1 MASAEKLVS
10 GWRGIYYVHG
20 KKQHTKPP
28 HHPRKR
34 DAIAAAEEARVKALR
49 EAARQEGF
57 LSAGIKWGQWWDL
70 LSQKRVFDDTE
81 TGYLE
86 GQLVERYLRPRWAE
100 TPLNEIRK
108 KDIQDWVDAL
118 VDGTAERNLQR
129 DVGVKSK
136 LSPSYIRKIYGVLS
150 ISINHAVGDGVLGA
164 SPCVNITLP
173 KVAKKAQPYL
183 SVGAAEA
190 IGEGLR
196 GDYRDALDFGME
208 TGLRPG
214 ELCGLHI
221 CRIDLTTGWM
231 QVSEVFVRRLR
242 VIRPCPKD
250 DDTRLV
256 PLSDRAIEIARRR
269 SEGRTRATCGLPHT
283 DGQCESDVL
292 FRTDLG
298 RVMSQNLFGDA
309 MRRASVQVGLGRRS
323 PYMTRRGAATI
334 MAAGGMDAYE
344 LSRLFGWA
352 DINMGWHYVQQT
364 PDARLRALEALEAG
378 RSRELL
384 RVLPGG
390 LGRSG
395 MAAGTDLSL
404 MASDETGRRPAENAG

>member
-1 MASAEKLVS
+1 MASAEKLKS

-49 EAARQEGF
+49 EASRDEGT
-57 LSAGIKWGQWWDL
+57 LSAAIEWGQWWDL
-70 LSQKRVFDDTE
+70 VRQKRVFDDTE

-86 GQLVERYLRPRWAE
+86 DQLVERYLRPQWAE
-100 TPLNEIRK
+100 TPLNKIRQ

-118 VDGTAERNLQR
+118 VAGTAPRNLQR
-129 DVGVKSK
+129 EVGAKAK
-136 LSPSYIRKIYGVLS
+136 PSPTYVRKIYGVLS
-150 ISINHAVGDGVLGA
+150 ISINHAVSDGVLGA
-164 SPCVNITLP
+164 SPCVNINLP
-173 KVAKKAQPYL
+173 KVPRKAQPYL
-183 SVGAAEA
+183 SVGAQEK

-196 GDYRDALDFGME
+196 GDYKDALDFALE

-221 CRIDLTTGWM
+221 FRLDLDTGWM

-250 DDTRLV
+250 QDMRLV
-256 PLSDRAIEIARRR
+256 PLSDRALEIARRR
-269 SEGRTRATCGLPHT
+269 AVGRSRTSCGLPHT
-283 DGQCESDVL
+283 DGARCQSDVL
-292 FRTDLG
+292 FRTD
-298 RVMSQNLFGDA
+298 RDRIMSQNIFGEH
-309 MRRASVQVGLGRRS
+309 MRRASLAAGLGRRS
-323 PYMTRRGAATI
+323 PYTTRRGAATL

-344 LSRLFGWA
+344 LARIFGWA
-352 DINMGWHYVQQT
+352 DINEAWHYVQQT
-364 PDARLRALEALEAG
+364 PHARSRALAALEAG
-378 RSRELL
+378 RSGL

-395 MAAGTDLSL
+395 MPAGTDLSL
-404 MASDETGRRPAENAG
+404 MASDETGRRSAENAG